1 VFVEDAQRRA
11 WLPLSQAL
19 TLVLFA
25 SSFSSPPAQYTFGG
39 VSVGGG
45 TFRERFNEAV
55 PNAWRVVN
63 NGDVVP
69 RLLTGM
75 GFRHVG
81 RCAFVNERGI
91 YVDRRSRRIDHL
103 DGRSEVAESTRSV
116 EDHMAMRYLR
126 LIET

>member
-1 VFVEDAQRRA
+1 MEDAQRRA

-55 PNAWRVVN
+55 PN
-63 NGDVVP
+63 
-69 RLLTGM
+69 
-75 GFRHVG
+75 
-81 RCAFVNERGI
+81 VNERGI